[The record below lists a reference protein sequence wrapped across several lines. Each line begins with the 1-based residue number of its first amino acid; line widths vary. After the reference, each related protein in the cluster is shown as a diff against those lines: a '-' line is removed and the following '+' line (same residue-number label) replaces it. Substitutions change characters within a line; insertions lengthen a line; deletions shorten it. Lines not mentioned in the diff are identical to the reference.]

1 MYEATVHPF
10 SCMDL
15 FAGPLRPPQR
25 VTANTHT
32 PNSHMQGPRDRLSES
47 QRVWLKAL
55 AAVDVRAE
63 VLRVRE
69 PSSRQPGGGKK
80 LRRK

>member
-1 MYEATVHPF
+1 MAP
-10 SCMDL
+10 
-15 FAGPLRPPQR
+15 A
-25 VTANTHT
+25 
-32 PNSHMQGPRDRLSES
+32 QGPRDRLSES

-69 PSSRQPGGGKK
+69 PTNGPGGKK
-80 LRRK
+80 QRRNRECRQKGQLASGEKGGGFCMRT